1 MKAPKPIEASSPSTI
16 AWWRNPGVI
25 YFIAAGEPPVAIKIG
40 MAAITGKRSLRDTVV
55 RRLSQIQSSN
65 HELVRL
71 LGVLHYTQGE
81 YPTRDA
87 DARER
92 ELHNEFKHLCRFEA
106 YMRGA
111 EWFNPSPDLLLRIEQ
126 IATKPEALNLP
137 QLFSAANGYVERA

>member
-40 MAAITGKRSLRDTVV
+40 MAAITRERSLRDTIV

-92 ELHNEFKHLCRFEA
+92 ELHNEFKHLCR
-106 YMRGA
+106 
-111 EWFNPSPDLLLRIEQ
+111 
-126 IATKPEALNLP
+126 
-137 QLFSAANGYVERA
+137 